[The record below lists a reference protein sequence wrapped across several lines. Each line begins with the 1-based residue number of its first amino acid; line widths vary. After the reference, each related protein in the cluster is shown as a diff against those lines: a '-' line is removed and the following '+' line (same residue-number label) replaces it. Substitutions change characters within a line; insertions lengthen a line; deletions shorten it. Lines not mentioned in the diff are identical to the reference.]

1 MPPCEEPALPVAVPV
16 LPDLDPAVP
25 AAVPGLPNAEPALP
39 VAATVLPANEPAP
52 TLPMPPTAAMAP
64 VLPLPA
70 TRASFLTEQ
79 PATLPPTSGAAQP
92 VVTMPAG
99 QCCNR
104 DTCGPKQCAAIFT
117 PFMLGDFSGPLAN
130 LFSDVKI
137 AEGES
142 PRPVDR
148 VFYQYNYYNN
158 LNKARWTSP
167 TEPIHN
173 VELGRHTFGFEKTFL
188 NQSVSLGL
196 RVPFNSISADGKPFH
211 LVPDPT
217 TGTLVTSTADEG
229 FDTMLLGNV
238 SAIVKAV
245 LCENRQTG
253 SLISGGATISVPTAS
268 NVKID
273 PGMSVIAYMQPFVG
287 YILNRDEWFVQGFSS
302 LTVPLVSAQSIVMFN
317 DIGVGYWLMRNR
329 SGMIT
334 GVAPTMEMHVA
345 TPLRQSDPNSAEFG
359 DGLRVFDVFDM
370 TIGATILFGNS
381 ATLGLGMVVPLT
393 GPKPFDVEVLA
404 QLNYRF

>member
-1 MPPCEEPALPVAVPV
+1 
-16 LPDLDPAVP
+16 
-25 AAVPGLPNAEPALP
+25 
-39 VAATVLPANEPAP
+39 
-52 TLPMPPTAAMAP
+52 
-64 VLPLPA
+64 
-70 TRASFLTEQ
+70 
-79 PATLPPTSGAAQP
+79 
-92 VVTMPAG
+92 
-99 QCCNR
+99 
-104 DTCGPKQCAAIFT
+104 
-117 PFMLGDFSGPLAN
+117 MLGDFSGPLAN

-142 PRPVDR
+142 PRPMDR

-196 RVPFNSISADGKPFH
+196 RVPFNSISAEGKPFH

-268 NVKID
+268 NDKID

-302 LTVPLVSAQSIVMFN
+302 LTVPLVSTQSIVMFN

-329 SGMIT
+329 SGLIT
-334 GVAPTMEMHVA
+334 GVRRRWKCTWPRRCGRVIRIL
-345 TPLRQSDPNSAEFG
+345 PSSAMG
-359 DGLRVFDVFDM
+359 CGVFDVFDM